1 MIVKL
6 LKEIEDLV
14 SQSGNKDPLF
24 NLRMKTLKAGLKAAE
39 GMEQDPRLI
48 PLCMD
53 ILIVTIEL
61 YAELAIFAQDGS
73 KGISDSEDI
82 IANSLRIFKEKIEA

>member
-1 MIVKL
+1 
-6 LKEIEDLV
+6 
-14 SQSGNKDPLF
+14 
-24 NLRMKTLKAGLKAAE
+24 
-39 GMEQDPRLI
+39 
-48 PLCMD
+48 MD